1 MIPIYRLLSRIRR
14 NGLRNDFFRLL
25 LQFLKIVPISYKSL
39 ILIFQL
45 LLFASPFYA
54 QTFSTNFIHVD
65 KVINNAIEDKSFPGA
80 VVLVWKDG
88 KTIYEKSFGNYTYD
102 SSSPKVKTN
111 TLFDLASLTK
121 VVATTTAAMICYDR
135 KLFSLDDE
143 VVKYIPE
150 FGINGKENITIMNLL
165 IHNSGLPA
173 WKKFY
178 GRNLNYDDVINEIY
192 SSELEYKTGEKTVYS
207 DLGIITLGK
216 IIEKVTGK
224 SLDNFCEDEIFN
236 PLKMVSTFY
245 TPDDS
250 LKKLCAP
257 TETDSYWRMKTLQ
270 GEVHDETSAMLNGV
284 AGHAGLFS
292 TAGDLAK
299 LMSVLLNNGKIN
311 QKIFIQQNTIELFTK
326 RVSDES
332 TRAIGWDTKSDSGSS
347 AGNYFSKNSFGHT
360 GYTGTSIWA
369 DPDRNL
375 FVIFLTNRVFPTR
388 ENTKI
393 QKVRPQLHNA
403 VIKSIEKFDEQ

>member
-1 MIPIYRLLSRIRR
+1 MSISAQS
-14 NGLRNDFFRLL
+14 NDF
-25 LQFLKIVPISYKSL
+25 QF
-39 ILIFQL
+39 
-45 LLFASPFYA
+45 
-54 QTFSTNFIHVD
+54 NDVD
-65 KVINNAIEDKSFPGA
+65 KVINKAIEDKSFPGA
-80 VVLVWKDG
+80 VVLGWKDG
-88 KTIYEKSFGNYTYD
+88 KTVYEKAFGDYTYD
-102 SSSPKVKTN
+102 SLSPKVKTN

-135 KLFSLDDE
+135 NLFSLDDK

-150 FGINGKENITIMNLL
+150 FGVNGKEYITIKNLL

-178 GRNLNYDDVINEIY
+178 GRDLKYDDVINEIY

-216 IIEKVTGK
+216 IIEKVSGK
-224 SLDNFCEDEIFN
+224 SLDAFCKDEIFI
-236 PLKMVSTFY
+236 PLKMESTFY
-245 TPDDS
+245 NPDDS

-257 TETDSYWRMKTLQ
+257 TETDNYWRMKTLQ

-292 TAGDLAK
+292 TADDLAK
-299 LMSVLLNNGKIN
+299 LMSVLLNKGKIN
-311 QKIFIQQNTIELFTK
+311 QIIFIQQSTIELFTK
-326 RVSDES
+326 RVSEES

-347 AGNYFSKNSFGHT
+347 AGKYFSKNSFGHT

>member
-1 MIPIYRLLSRIRR
+1 M
-14 NGLRNDFFRLL
+14 N
-25 LQFLKIVPISYKSL
+25 
-39 ILIFQL
+39 IFTNK
-45 LLFASPFYA
+45 LLFVILALNLSISA
-54 QTFSTNFIHVD
+54 QNNAYQFNDVD
-65 KVINNAIEDKSFPGA
+65 RVINKAIEDKSFPGG

-88 KTIYEKSFGNYTYD
+88 KTNYEKAYGNYTYD
-102 SSSPKVKTN
+102 PQSERVYPH
-111 TLFDLASLTK
+111 TLYDLASLTK

-135 KLFSLDDE
+135 DLFSLDDK
-143 VVKYIPE
+143 VIKYIPE
-150 FGINGKENITIMNLL
+150 FVVNDKENITIKNLL
-165 IHNSGLPA
+165 LHNSGLPA

-178 GRNLNYDDVINEIY
+178 GRELKYNDVINEIY

-216 IIEKVTGK
+216 IIEKVSGK
-224 SLDNFCEDEIFN
+224 TLDVFCKDEIFI
-236 PLKMVSTFY
+236 PLKMNGTFY
-245 TPDDS
+245 NPDNS

-257 TETDSYWRMKTLQ
+257 TETDNYWRMKTLQ
-270 GEVHDETSAMLNGV
+270 GEVHDETSAILNGV

-292 TAGDLAK
+292 TADDLAK
-299 LMSVLLNNGKIN
+299 LMSVLLNKGKIN

-326 RVSDES
+326 RTSKES

-347 AGNYFSKNSFGHT
+347 AGKYFSKNSFGHT

-375 FVIFLTNRVFPTR
+375 FVVFLTNRVYPTR

-393 QKVRPQLHNA
+393 KKVRPQLHNA
-403 VIKSIEKFDEQ
+403 VIKSIEKFYEQ